1 MAPSITYAICVCNEH
16 RELQEL
22 LSFLILTKSTE
33 DDINILVDKERC
45 TDAVRKV
52 LKHFERV
59 ITVNERVFDGNFAEH
74 RNFHNSLCKGDY
86 IFVLDAD
93 EIPQEE
99 LMNQLKNFNGDILYV
114 PRINICPGYTKR
126 FLEKHNFRVTNTGF
140 INWPDYQ
147 GRYYKNHVGISWGG
161 GLHEKLTGS
170 EIPPQILQADPQVAL
185 WHVKSVARQDG
196 QKTFYDEITTTG

>member
-1 MAPSITYAICVCNEH
+1 MPSITYAICVCHEH
-16 RELQEL
+16 KELSDL
-22 LSFLILTKSTE
+22 LSFLVVTKKPE

-52 LKHFERV
+52 LERFNKV
-59 ITVNERVFDGNFAEH
+59 ITVNERRFDGNFANH
-74 RNFHNSLCKGDY
+74 RNHHASLCKGDY

-93 EIPQEE
+93 EIPQEA
-99 LMNQLKNFNGDILYV
+99 LMEQVRHFQGDILYV

-147 GRYYKNHVGISWGG
+147 GRYHRNDPDIKWVGGV
-161 GLHEKLTGS
+161 HEKLTGG
-170 EIPPQILQADPQVAL
+170 EGPPQLLSADPELAL
-185 WHVKSVARQDG
+185 WHIKSVARQDG
-196 QKTFYDEITTTG
+196 QKDFYDEL